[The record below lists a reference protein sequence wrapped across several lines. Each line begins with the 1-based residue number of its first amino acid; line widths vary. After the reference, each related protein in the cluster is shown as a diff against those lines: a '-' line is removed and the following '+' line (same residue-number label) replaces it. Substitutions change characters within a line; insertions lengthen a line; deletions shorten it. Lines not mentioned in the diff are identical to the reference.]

1 MFAWGWQ
8 TWDPAQ
14 RIEPFPEI
22 LRCIVCCGDGRA
34 PLLENHEM
42 RAPKGFEIY
51 FWVPH
56 VGHPPIVPVGGRCVA
71 HPARDF
77 CGCRRVTG
85 GPLKPS
91 FGLSGAV
98 R

>member
-42 RAPKGFEIY
+42 RAPKGFAFEIY
-51 FWVPH
+51 F
-56 VGHPPIVPVGGRCVA
+56 
-71 HPARDF
+71 
-77 CGCRRVTG
+77 
-85 GPLKPS
+85 
-91 FGLSGAV
+91 
-98 R
+98 